1 MTKIVCITVAGGCVQ
16 HVECPQGV
24 QVVVRDY
31 DVDRQDEGLQL
42 DENGDRY
49 LESVWE

>member
-1 MTKIVCITVAGGCVQ
+1 MAKIVYITVAGGCVP

-24 QVVVRDY
+24 QAVVRDY
-31 DVDRQDEGLQL
+31 DVDRQDEGLQQ

-49 LESVWE
+49 FESTWE